1 MRKELLFSFILLFA
15 MASWGLS
22 WPLSKVMTQYL
33 SPLELVCI
41 RFVIAA
47 ISFVPVIY
55 MLKLSFFVPKT
66 AIKGVLLTSFFNIAY
81 SGMFFFGLS
90 LGGAGS
96 AGVITT
102 TLAPIFSSLIG
113 AFIYHTRLRKS
124 EKIGLVLGVLAG
136 GILIGFDGL
145 MNLYSLVF
153 LSTAFLWCCVTL
165 SSRLATSNMQA
176 IVLNF
181 YASLLSGIIFFPF
194 FVKKNRREKCASLRL
209 KILRRKPL
217 SASRNT
223 NGCAPHRLRR
233 RSQSATIRR
242 RPKKKTTSPGPSIMR
257 CCRKRSA
264 KPSPDRGAGCWKR
277 WRGNSASAS
286 FNGLR
291 RPKRQPCAFASPEF
305 CRKRRLFG
313 LKSAAADPPDKA
325 AVLNRNLWR

>member
-90 LGGAGS
+90 LGGAGN

-145 MNLYSLVF
+145 MNLYSLEF

-194 FVKKNRREKCASLRL
+194 LFFGDMSHWSKLDGQFWICMLCVS
-209 KILRRKPL
+209 ILATTFGTSMFYQGVAVLGFSRGGSFTLLTPLFALVFSWILLGETPSIRTVFGGSVAILAIYLINFYRRK
-217 SASRNT
+217 
-223 NGCAPHRLRR
+223 
-233 RSQSATIRR
+233 
-242 RPKKKTTSPGPSIMR
+242 
-257 CCRKRSA
+257 
-264 KPSPDRGAGCWKR
+264 
-277 WRGNSASAS
+277 
-286 FNGLR
+286 
-291 RPKRQPCAFASPEF
+291 
-305 CRKRRLFG
+305 
-313 LKSAAADPPDKA
+313 
-325 AVLNRNLWR
+325 